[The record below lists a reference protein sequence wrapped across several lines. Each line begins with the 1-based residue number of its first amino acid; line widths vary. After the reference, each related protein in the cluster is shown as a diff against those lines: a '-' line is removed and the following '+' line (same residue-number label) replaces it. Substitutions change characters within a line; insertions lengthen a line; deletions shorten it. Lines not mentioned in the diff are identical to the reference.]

1 MDGLMS
7 FASTEHKLLKKLGIK
22 FDPLSLCRFDGQPKS
37 EIQLS
42 TNPLAT
48 VFASWF

>member
-1 MDGLMS
+1 MS
-7 FASTEHKLLKKLGIK
+7 FASTEHKFLKRFGIM
-22 FDPLSLCRFDGQPKS
+22 FDPLSLCRFTGQPKS

-42 TNPLAT
+42 TNALAT